1 MLTFDRLQ
9 FAVTIIFHRLF
20 PQLTMGLI
28 AFYTVFIYRLF
39 GRRTERQSGRH

>member
-39 GRRTERQSGRH
+39 GRRTARQSGRH